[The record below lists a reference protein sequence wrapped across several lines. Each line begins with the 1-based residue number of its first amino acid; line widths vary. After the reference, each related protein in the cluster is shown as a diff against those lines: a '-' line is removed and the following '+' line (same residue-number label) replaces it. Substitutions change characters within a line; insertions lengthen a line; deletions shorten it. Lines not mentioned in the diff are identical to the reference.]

1 MYTKIVFC
9 IIDLLAIL
17 DLLLTIRSLKK
28 IKEKYSLWLNHA
40 LVSGIVAIIANVF
53 IALSVD
59 PQMAKF
65 SYCMYYVALNWIIF
79 FLCGFC
85 IAYTEPDKS
94 LKLLKITAIVLLGL
108 DSLGM
113 MSNLF
118 FGQVFTIYETVNA
131 SGVVFYQSR
140 YYGPYYIHLI
150 LDYAAVI
157 VAFIYLIHG
166 MRINKSVYRVKYAI
180 IIGVLL
186 LVVALNG
193 IYMMFSLPLDI
204 SVVFY
209 AIAGTLIYFSIAK
222 FVPRSLLIM
231 TTSRAVDNMS
241 EGIMLFDIQGNCI
254 YANEFATGRFCIR
267 YSEITLESYPAADFI
282 DILVKDGRSFGEFR
296 YKNEVDLG
304 NGPEQK
310 YYEIKYYPLPDNKGN
325 TLGSYFVIS
334 DRTESANYLIELNKA
349 KEEADRANAAKSTFL
364 ANISH
369 EIRTPL
375 NSVLGMNDM
384 ILRTTRDPQL
394 IEYSENIQS
403 AGDTLLSLINDI
415 LDFAKIEAGKIE
427 IANKPYDPYKILT
440 DINASFATVAAEKDL
455 YLKFKTDESM
465 PKRLVGDT
473 KYIREIAFNLV
484 SNAIKYTKEGG
495 VTVEMSYVLTAE
507 DRLTLKIK
515 VSDTGIGIDDEDIQY
530 LFDKF
535 RRVNESQNASIQG
548 TGLGLSIARELAE
561 VMGGTIMVTSTP
573 GEGSTFIL
581 VMPQTIAD
589 KNPIGPFDVNTRK
602 EKSKYQESFHAP
614 DATVLV
620 VDDVSMNLK
629 VMNAL
634 LKATMIKVE
643 NAQSADQAI
652 EMCKDVKYDLVLM
665 DHRMPVKDGI
675 EAFKEIRQE
684 GLNTLTPVVM
694 LTANAISGAEE
705 EYLKLGFSGYL
716 TKPVKAPELE
726 AEIARLL
733 PKEKVKYT

>member
-1 MYTKIVFC
+1 MYTKIGFC

-17 DLLLTIRSLKK
+17 DLTLTIRSLKR
-28 IKEKYSLWLNHA
+28 IKEKYSKWLEHA
-40 LVSGIVAIIANVF
+40 LVSGIIAIIANIF
-53 IALSVD
+53 TALSVD

-65 SYCMYYVALNWIIF
+65 SYSLYYAALDWIIF

-85 IAYTEPDKS
+85 IAYTEPGKS
-94 LKLLKITAIVLLGL
+94 LKVLKITAICLLGM
-108 DSLGM
+108 DSLSIM
-113 MSNLF
+113 LNAF
-118 FGQVFTIYETVNA
+118 FGHVFSVYETVNP
-131 SGVVFYQSR
+131 SGTVFYLSR
-140 YYGPYYIHLI
+140 LYELYNIHLI
-150 LDYAAVI
+150 LDYIAVI

-166 MRINKSVYRVKYAI
+166 MRNNRSVYRAKYGI

-186 LVVALNG
+186 LVVVLNG
-193 IYMMFSLPLDI
+193 VYMLFSLPLDI

-222 FVPRSLLIM
+222 FVPRSLRIM

-254 YANEFATGRFCIR
+254 YANEFATARFRIN
-267 YSEITLESYPAADFI
+267 YSEITLDSYPASDFI
-282 DILVKDGRSFGEFR
+282 DILVSDGRSFGEFR

-304 NGPEQK
+304 YGPEQK
-310 YYEIKYYPLPDNKGN
+310 YYDIKYYPLPDNKGN

-334 DRTESANYLIELNKA
+334 DRTESVNYLVELNKA

-394 IEYSENIQS
+394 IEYSENIRS

-427 IANKPYDPYKILT
+427 ISDKPYDPYKILT

-455 YLKFKTDESM
+455 YLRFKTDDSM
-465 PKRLVGDT
+465 PKRLLGDT
-473 KYIREIAFNLV
+473 KCIGEIAFNLV

-495 VTVEMSYVLTAE
+495 VTVEMGYVMTAGN
-507 DRLTLKIK
+507 RLTLKIK
-515 VSDTGIGIDDEDIQY
+515 VSDTGIGIDNEDIQY
-530 LFDKF
+530 LFDMF

-548 TGLGLSIARELAE
+548 TGLGLSIAKELAE

-581 VMPQTIAD
+581 VLPQNIAD
-589 KNPIGPFDVNTRK
+589 KSPIGPFDVNTRK
-602 EKSKYQESFHAP
+602 EKSTYQESFHAP

-634 LKATMIKVE
+634 LRATKIKVE
-643 NAQSADQAI
+643 NAKSADQAI
-652 EMCKDVKYDLVLM
+652 EMCRDVKYDLVLM

-675 EAFKEIRQE
+675 AAFKEIRE
-684 GLNTLTPVVM
+684 DGLNTRTPVVM

-705 EYLKLGFSGYL
+705 EYIKMGFSGYL

-726 AEIARLL
+726 AEIVRLL
-733 PKEKVKYT
+733 PPEKVKYT